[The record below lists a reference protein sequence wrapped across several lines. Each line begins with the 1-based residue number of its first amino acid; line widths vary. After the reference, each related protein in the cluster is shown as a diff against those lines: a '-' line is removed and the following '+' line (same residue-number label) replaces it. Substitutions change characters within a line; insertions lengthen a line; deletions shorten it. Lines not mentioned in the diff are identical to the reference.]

1 MIPTFIIILSAWA
14 LGWVFLPLT
23 FWRDNLRG
31 NAKNW
36 PGVIVM
42 RRGLDCPGA
51 VWAQEFYEARR
62 GWRWLPVS
70 VPALMLGRFIPR
82 LDFWRRYQELM
93 GHEIEVWAEYELTE
107 ASRHAVRLREADAL
121 TRYPAFKGWTS
132 VEIYSAMQKCSPK
145 ACRFVRRHWNKIEKI
160 GEGK

>member
-1 MIPTFIIILSAWA
+1 MNLLFIILLSAWA

-36 PGVIVM
+36 PGVIMM

-93 GHEIEVWAEYELTE
+93 GHEVEVWAEK
-107 ASRHAVRLREADAL
+107 AFSGADPHRVRLREADAL
-121 TRYPAFKGWTS
+121 TRYPAFKKWTAA
-132 VEIYSAMQKCSPK
+132 EIYAAMEERAPDARK
-145 ACRFVRRHWNKIEKI
+145 FVERHWRKIQRMET
-160 GEGK
+160 ER